1 MTSKIRFTPFAVCI
15 LILISATT
23 VCADVTIKTRSTTA
37 GNQTSEST
45 IYIKGKRQRSEGAG
59 GESVSIM
66 QCDLR
71 RTVQL
76 APAAKTYRVTPFG
89 ELFGARTAGA
99 ARTDGPPQAAAARG
113 GTVKSATS

>member
-1 MTSKIRFTPFAVCI
+1 MTGAVRP
-15 LILISATT
+15 AAPAERAAAAPTG
-23 VCADVTIKTRSTTA
+23 A
-37 GNQTSEST
+37 GAGL
-45 IYIKGKRQRSEGAG
+45 KGKRRRSEGAG